1 MRPRRRGSHRA
12 GRWPNMG
19 HPSPAR
25 DSRMQTWLRRKDID
39 QVTVHEEGRR
49 LVPTLSWPHLIAL
62 GIGAIVGTGI
72 YTLIGVG
79 ANLAGPA
86 VLLSF
91 AVAGIVCACAALAYA
106 EMATM
111 MPAAGSAYT
120 YSYIVLGE
128 AIAWVVGWSLI
139 LEYSLVVSTVAVG
152 WSGYAVGFIKSLGV
166 DLPLWLT
173 AGPHAG
179 GLINLPAVAIVFVVA
194 GMLIAGTRESATLN
208 AVLVVLKIVALAVFV
223 FIALPHFDTAH
234 MQPFMPYGFAKS
246 MGADGVERGVM
257 AAAAIIFFA
266 FYGFDAISTAAEE
279 TKKPER
285 DLAIGIVGSMVGCT
299 LIYIVV
305 ALAAVGA
312 LSFTVFGSSPEP
324 LALILRELGQPTAAK
339 VIAVV
344 AVIALP
350 TVLLAFLYGQ
360 SRIFFVMS
368 RDGLL
373 PRGLSKVS
381 ARTGTPV
388 ATTLFTAVLVAAL
401 AGVARLDEIAAL
413 ANAGTLAAFIAVAS
427 CLLVLRRRD
436 PARPRL
442 FRTPLAWVV
451 GPVAILGCLYLFWSL
466 PHTTQKW
473 FLVWNAIGVIAYL
486 AYGRRSSLLG
496 RARDA

>member
-1 MRPRRRGSHRA
+1 
-12 GRWPNMG
+12 MG
-19 HPSPAR
+19 A
-25 DSRMQTWLRRKDID
+25 WLRRKNID
-39 QVTVHEEGRR
+39 QVTVHEAGRQ

-79 ANLAGPA
+79 ADKAGPA

-91 AVAGIVCACAALAYA
+91 VAAGIVCACAALAYA

-120 YSYIVLGE
+120 YSYTALGE
-128 AIAWVVGWSLI
+128 SIAWVVGWSLI

-152 WSGYAVGFIKSLGV
+152 WSGYFVGFLQWASANTGV
-166 DLPLWLT
+166 DMSLPAALT

-179 GLINLPAVAIVFVVA
+179 GIVNLPAVAITFVVA
-194 GMLIAGTRESATLN
+194 GLLMAGTKESATLN
-208 AVLVVLKIVALAVFV
+208 AVLVVLKLIALAVFV
-223 FIALPHFDTAH
+223 AVALPAFDPANLH
-234 MQPFMPYGFAKS
+234 PFMPYGFSKS
-246 MGADGVERGVM
+246 VDAQGVERGVM

-279 TKKPER
+279 TKNPGR
-285 DLAIGIVGSMVGCT
+285 DLSIGIVGSMVGCT
-299 LIYIVV
+299 LIYVVV

-312 LSFTVFGSSPEP
+312 MSFTVFGKSAEP
-324 LALILRELGQPTAAK
+324 LALIMRELGSARAAA
-339 VIAVV
+339 VIGAV

-373 PRGLSKVS
+373 PRGLSKVNQ
-381 ARTGTPV
+381 RTGTPV

-413 ANAGTLAAFIAVAS
+413 ANAGTLAAFTAVAV
-427 CLLVLRRRD
+427 CLLVLRKREPHR
-436 PARPRL
+436 ARA
-442 FRTPLAWVV
+442 FRTPLAWIV
-451 GPVAILGCLYLFWSL
+451 GPVAIGGCLYLFWSL
-466 PHTTQKW
+466 PSRTQVY

-486 AYGRRSSLLG
+486 AYGRRHSLLG
-496 RARDA
+496 RGEQA

>member
-1 MRPRRRGSHRA
+1 
-12 GRWPNMG
+12 
-19 HPSPAR
+19 
-25 DSRMQTWLRRKDID
+25 MQTWHRRKSID

-49 LVPTLSWPHLIAL
+49 LVRSLSWPHLIAL

-91 AVAGIVCACAALAYA
+91 VIAGMVCACAALAYA

-120 YSYIVLGE
+120 YSYAVLGE
-128 AIAWVVGWSLI
+128 TIAWVIGWSLI

-152 WSGYAVGFIKSLGV
+152 WSGYAVGFLKGVGV
-166 DLPLWLT
+166 DMPLWLSV
-173 AGPHAG
+173 GPHVQG
-179 GLINLPAVAIVFVVA
+179 GLINLPAILIVFMVA
-194 GMLIAGTRESATLN
+194 GLLMAGTRESATLN
-208 AVLVVLKIVALAVFV
+208 AVLVIVKVIALAIFV
-223 FIALPHFDTAH
+223 AIAMPHFNAENLS
-234 MQPFMPYGFAKS
+234 PFMPYGFARTMEVNGEHVKY
-246 MGADGVERGVM
+246 GVM

-279 TKKPER
+279 TKRPDR
-285 DLAIGIVGSMVGCT
+285 DLSIGIVGSMIGCT
-299 LIYIVV
+299 LIYLLV
-305 ALAAVGA
+305 AGAAVGA
-312 LSFTVFGSSPEP
+312 MHYTVFGRSPEP
-324 LALILRELGQPTAAK
+324 LALILRELGQPKAASI
-339 VIAVV
+339 IAAA

-373 PRGLSKVS
+373 PRRLSKVNQ
-381 ARTGTPV
+381 RTGTPIV
-388 ATTLFTAVLVAAL
+388 ITLFTAILVAAL

-413 ANAGTLAAFIAVAS
+413 ANAGTLAAFTAVPV
-427 CLLVLRRRD
+427 CLLVLRKREPD
-436 PARPRL
+436 RPRV

-451 GPVAILGCLYLFWSL
+451 APLAIVGCLYLFWSL
-466 PHTTQKW
+466 PLKTQLW
-473 FLVWNAIGVIAYL
+473 FLTWNVLGFIAYI
-486 AYGRRSSLLG
+486 AYGRHNSVLG
-496 RARDA
+496 KNA

>member
-1 MRPRRRGSHRA
+1 MSF
-12 GRWPNMG
+12 
-19 HPSPAR
+19 
-25 DSRMQTWLRRKDID
+25 LFRRKSLDL
-39 QVTVHEEGRR
+39 VTVHEAGRR
-49 LVPTLSWPHLIAL
+49 LVPTLSWPHLVAL

-79 ANLAGPA
+79 ADKAGPA
-86 VLLSF
+86 VLVSF
-91 AVAGIVCACAALAYA
+91 AVAGAICACAALAYA

-120 YSYIVLGE
+120 YSYIALGE
-128 AIAWVVGWSLI
+128 SIAWVVGWSLI

-152 WSGYAVGFIKSLGV
+152 WSGYFVGFLQWLGV
-166 DLPLWLT
+166 QMPHALV

-179 GLINLPAVAIVFVVA
+179 GIVNLPAVVITFLVA
-194 GMLIAGTRESATLN
+194 GMLMAGTKESATLN
-208 AVLVVLKIVALAVFV
+208 AVLVLLKIVALGVFV
-223 FIALPHFDTAH
+223 AIALPAFNSENL
-234 MQPFMPYGFAKS
+234 QPFMPYGFPKTL
-246 MGADGVERGVM
+246 GGDGVERGVM

-279 TKKPER
+279 TKNPGR
-285 DLAIGIVGSMVGCT
+285 DLSIGIIGSMVGCT
-299 LIYIVV
+299 LIYVLV

-312 LSFTVFGSSPEP
+312 MSFTVFGKSSEP
-324 LALILRELGQPTAAK
+324 LALILRELGHGQAAAA
-339 VIAVV
+339 IGIV

-388 ATTLFTAVLVAAL
+388 ATTLFTAILVAAL

-413 ANAGTLAAFIAVAS
+413 ANAGTLAAFIAVAA
-427 CLLVLRRRD
+427 CLLVLRVREPGRE
-436 PARPRL
+436 RK

-451 GPVAILGCLYLFWSL
+451 APLAIGGCLYLFWSL

-473 FLVWNAIGVIAYL
+473 FALWNAIGVVVYL
-486 AYGRRSSLLG
+486 LYGRRHSLLRRG
-496 RARDA
+496 ETQQ

>member
-1 MRPRRRGSHRA
+1 
-12 GRWPNMG
+12 
-19 HPSPAR
+19 
-25 DSRMQTWLRRKDID
+25 MQTWLRRKNID

-49 LVPTLSWPHLIAL
+49 LVPTLGWPHLVAL

-79 ANLAGPA
+79 ADKAGPA

-91 AVAGIVCACAALAYA
+91 MVAGVVCACAALAYA
-106 EMATM
+106 EMSTM

-120 YSYIVLGE
+120 YSYTVLGE

-152 WSGYAVGFIKSLGV
+152 WSGYFVGFLEWVHTQTGWNV
-166 DLPLWLT
+166 MLPTALA

-179 GLINLPAVAIVFVVA
+179 GVINLPAIVITFLVA

-208 AVLVVLKIVALAVFV
+208 AFLVVFKLIALGVFISVALPA
-223 FIALPHFDTAH
+223 FDSANLT
-234 MQPFMPYGFAKS
+234 PFMPYGFPKTIDAE
-246 MGADGVERGVM
+246 GVERGVM

-279 TKKPER
+279 TKNPGR
-285 DLAIGIVGSMVGCT
+285 DLSIGIVGSMIGCT
-299 LIYIVV
+299 LIYVLV

-312 LSFTVFGSSPEP
+312 MNYTVFGKSAEP
-324 LALILRELGQPTAAK
+324 LALIMRELGHGTAAL
-339 VIAVV
+339 VIGVV

-350 TVLLAFLYGQ
+350 TVLLAFFYGQ

-373 PRGLSKVS
+373 PRGLSKVNP
-381 ARTGTPV
+381 RTGTPV
-388 ATTLFTAVLVAAL
+388 AITVFTAVLVAAL

-413 ANAGTLAAFIAVAS
+413 ANAGTLVAFIAVAV
-427 CLLVLRRRD
+427 CLLVLRKRD
-436 PARPRL
+436 PNRPRV
-442 FRTPLAWVV
+442 FRTPAAWLV
-451 GPVAILGCLYLFWSL
+451 GPVAIFGCLYLFWSL
-466 PHTTQKW
+466 PHSTQKW
-473 FLVWNAIGVIAYL
+473 FLVWNVIGVIVYL
-486 AYGRRSSLLG
+486 LYSRRASLLAKG
-496 RARDA
+496 QEA

>member
-1 MRPRRRGSHRA
+1 
-12 GRWPNMG
+12 
-19 HPSPAR
+19 
-25 DSRMQTWLRRKDID
+25 MQSWFRRKDID

-86 VLLSF
+86 VLVSF

-120 YSYIVLGE
+120 YSYVVLGE
-128 AIAWVVGWSLI
+128 TLAWIVGWSLI

-152 WSGYAVGFIKSLGV
+152 WSGYTVGFLKSIGL
-166 DLPLWLT
+166 DLPLWAT

-179 GLINLPAVAIVFVVA
+179 GVVNLPAVGIVFVVA
-194 GMLIAGTRESATLN
+194 GLLMAGTRESATLN
-208 AVLVVLKIVALAVFV
+208 AVLVIVKVVALAIFV
-223 FIALPHFDTAH
+223 AIALPHFDSSN

-246 MGADGVERGVM
+246 MDAEGVERGVM

-279 TKKPER
+279 TKNPKR
-285 DLAIGIVGSMVGCT
+285 DLSIGIVGSMVGCT
-299 LIYIVV
+299 LIYMVV

-312 LSFTVFGSSPEP
+312 ISYTVFGNSPEP
-324 LALILRELGQPTAAK
+324 LALILRELGQGNAATI
-339 VIAVV
+339 VAAA

-373 PRGLSKVS
+373 PRGLSKVNQ
-381 ARTGTPV
+381 RTGTPI
-388 ATTLFTAVLVAAL
+388 ATTLFTATLVAAL

-413 ANAGTLAAFIAVAS
+413 ANAGTLAAFTAVS
-427 CLLVLRRRD
+427 VCLLVLRKRD
-436 PARPRL
+436 PARPRV

-451 GPVAILGCLYLFWSL
+451 APIAIFGCLYLFWSL
-466 PHTTQKW
+466 PRTTQFW
-473 FLVWNAIGVIAYL
+473 FLVWNAIGVVAYL
-486 AYGRRSSLLG
+486 AYGRRASLL
-496 RARDA
+496 ARGGDA

>member
-1 MRPRRRGSHRA
+1 MS
-12 GRWPNMG
+12 
-19 HPSPAR
+19 
-25 DSRMQTWLRRKDID
+25 LFRRKSLDR
-39 QVTVHEEGRR
+39 VTEHEEGRR
-49 LVPTLSWPHLIAL
+49 LVPTLGWPHLMAL

-91 AVAGIVCACAALAYA
+91 VVAGIVCACAALAYA

-128 AIAWVVGWSLI
+128 VLAWVVGWSLI
-139 LEYSLVVSTVAVG
+139 LEYSLVVSAVAVG
-152 WSGYAVGFIKSLGV
+152 WSGYAVGFLQGIGI
-166 DLPLWLT
+166 DLPTALT
-173 AGPHAG
+173 VGPHAG
-179 GLINLPAVAIVFVVA
+179 GAFNLPAVLIVFAVA
-194 GMLIAGTRESATLN
+194 GLLIAGTRESATVN
-208 AVLVVLKIVALAVFV
+208 AALVVVKILALGVFV
-223 FIALPHFDTAH
+223 AIALPHFDAARLD
-234 MQPFMPYGFAKS
+234 PFMPFGFAKT

-279 TKKPER
+279 TKNPDR
-285 DLAIGIVGSMVGCT
+285 DLKIGIVGSMLGCT
-299 LIYIVV
+299 VIYMLV

-312 LSFTVFGSSPEP
+312 MNYTVFAQSPEP
-324 LALILRELGQPTAAK
+324 LALIMRELGQGMAAK
-339 VIAVV
+339 IVAGAAVV
-344 AVIALP
+344 ALP

-381 ARTGTPV
+381 PRTGTPIR
-388 ATTLFTAVLVAAL
+388 TTLFTAVFVAAL

-413 ANAGTLAAFIAVAS
+413 ANAGTLAAFVAVAA
-427 CLLVLRRRD
+427 CMMILRRRE
-436 PARPRL
+436 PNRARI
-442 FRTPLAWVV
+442 FRTPMAWLV
-451 GPVAILGCLYLFWSL
+451 GPVAILGCLYLFVSL
-466 PHTTQKW
+466 PVRTQLW
-473 FLVWNAIGVIAYL
+473 FALWNVIGLL
-486 AYGRRSSLLG
+486 AYFAYARRNSVLA
-496 RARDA
+496 RAQDA